1 MEELQRKED
10 QMRQMF
16 VARVKEKEAELKRS
30 EKELHDKYDMLKKT
44 HGEEKRKLEERKK
57 MMQDEI
63 DGFNRSVDILSFK
76 LDFLY
81 LRII

>member
-10 QMRQMF
+10 EMRGMF
-16 VARVKEKEAELKRS
+16 VARVKEKEGELKRS

-57 MMQDEI
+57 MLQDEI
-63 DGFNRSVDILSFK
+63 DGFNRLEVVIFDFYIKIALK
-76 LDFLY
+76 L
-81 LRII
+81 